1 MSSRR
6 NGSDETRAARQPA
19 PGAERWFFPAAA
31 LYGAVAVPLSV
42 HAMLGGGL
50 RLPGL
55 AAPAGHA
62 HELLFGYALAVVA
75 GYLVGRTGALRLA
88 LLLALWLMARAS
100 YLMAPEGALAAILNV
115 GFAGALAFTVAP
127 KLIRAAKK
135 LRNKLLGPLILAI
148 GLAVAAFH
156 AAPLAEMSLLRPVI
170 LRESVVLLALLMLF
184 MGGRIIAPAVA
195 GAIERAGGRLEA
207 RVQPR
212 IEGALLAVMV
222 VAAVSAPVPQGRWL
236 AGGCLLLAGALVAV
250 RLLRWRL
257 WKCWQRSD
265 LLCLGAGYA
274 WLAAGLLML
283 GGAWLSGTH
292 SVAAVHGITVGAL
305 GTLTTTV
312 MARVYQIKSGRF
324 PEGDGTLPLIA
335 LAMSA
340 AAVARVAGGGTAA
353 GLWLAAGFW
362 SAGLL
367 LLLSL
372 FRSAAPRA

>member
-1 MSSRR
+1 MPARR
-6 NGSDETRAARQPA
+6 DHAYAARRAAI
-19 PGAERWFFPAAA
+19 GAERWFFPAAA

-42 HAMLGGGL
+42 HAMLDSA
-50 RLPGL
+50 RPPGL
-55 AAPAGHA
+55 ATPAGHA

-75 GYLVGRTGALRLA
+75 GYLAGPVAASRLA
-88 LLLALWLMARAS
+88 LLFGLWLMARAS
-100 YLMAPEGALAAILNV
+100 YLMAPHGMSAAILNV
-115 GFAGALAFTVAP
+115 GFAGVLAFTVTP

-156 AAPLAEMSLLRPVI
+156 VVPLREMSVA
-170 LRESVVLLALLMLF
+170 RESVVLLALLMLF

-195 GAIERAGGRLEA
+195 GAIERAGGHLEA

-212 IEGALLAVMV
+212 IEGMLLAIMV
-222 VAAVSAPVPQGRWL
+222 VAAVSAPIPQGRWL
-236 AGGCLLLAGALVAV
+236 AGGCLLLAGALAGI

-257 WKCWQRSD
+257 WKCWRRSD

-274 WLAAGLLML
+274 WLAAGLFLL
-283 GGAWLSGTH
+283 GGAWLSGAPAA
-292 SVAAVHGITVGAL
+292 AAVHSITVGAL
-305 GTLTTTV
+305 GTLTTAV
-312 MARVYQIKSGRF
+312 MARVHQVKSGRL
-324 PEGDGTLPLIA
+324 PADAGALPLIA

-340 AAVARVAGGGTAA
+340 AAALRIAGGGTPA

-372 FRSAAPRA
+372 FRRTATPA